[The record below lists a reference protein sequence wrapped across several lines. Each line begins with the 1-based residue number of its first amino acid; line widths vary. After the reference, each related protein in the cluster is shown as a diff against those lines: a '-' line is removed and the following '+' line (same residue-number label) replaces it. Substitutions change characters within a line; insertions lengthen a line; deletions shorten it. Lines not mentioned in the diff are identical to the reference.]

1 LFSHQTGRIILF
13 MKLKYRNH
21 SDLAIIRNPVIDRKT
36 FVEHMTFEK
45 NHGPLFTEIFGPIIG
60 LKEEWEE
67 QGASPGELDF
77 SAFSYRCAGY
87 FDIPVCTGPLGGDK
101 RTVVEETEEY
111 IIYRDNLGR
120 DMKRIFQSATLAL
133 PLNFPVKNG
142 DDWKKVKHLY
152 EFSEERFSPGWEE
165 QTLRALERG
174 EVITLEIP
182 GGFDEP
188 RQLMGEEELSYA
200 WYEQPELV
208 AEILQ
213 TISDTA
219 WRVIDRVTSKVPVD
233 RLFIH
238 EDMAGK
244 SGPLIG
250 PVQVEEFLKPYY
262 RGLWDRTHA
271 RGCRIFDQDSDGNME
286 PVIGSFVDC
295 GVNCMHPLEPAAG
308 MDMVSLRKTWGK
320 QLAFVGGLDKF
331 AVRDGGAVM
340 EEELTRKIPFMVES
354 GGCMLGLDHRI
365 PNGTP
370 LENYRQYLR
379 RARNLMGLEIS

>member
-1 LFSHQTGRIILF
+1 

-21 SDLAIIRNPVIDRKT
+21 SDLSIQRNPVIDRNT
-36 FVEHMTFEK
+36 FIEHMTFEK

-67 QGASPGELDF
+67 QGATPEELDF

-87 FDIPVCTGPLGGDK
+87 FTIPVYTGPLENNK
-101 RTVVEETEEY
+101 RTVIEKTDEY
-111 IIYRDNLGR
+111 IIYRDVLGR
-120 DMKRIFQSATLAL
+120 NMKRIYESASLAL
-133 PLNFPVKNG
+133 PLDFPVKTG
-142 DDWKKVKHLY
+142 DDWMKLKPLY
-152 EFSEERFSPGWEE
+152 EFSEKRFSAGWEE
-165 QTLRALERG
+165 QTLQALKRG
-174 EVITLEIP
+174 DVITLEIP

-200 WYEQPELV
+200 WYEQPELI
-208 AEILQ
+208 ADILQ
-213 TISDTA
+213 TLSDTA
-219 WRVIDRVTSKVPVD
+219 WKVIDRVTSSVPVD

-250 PVQVEEFLKPYY
+250 PVQVGEFLKPYY
-262 RGLWDRTHA
+262 KGIWDRIHA

-286 PVIGSFVDC
+286 AVIGSFVDC

-308 MDMVSLRKTWGK
+308 MDIVSLRKAWGSR
-320 QLAFVGGLDKF
+320 LAFVGGLDKF
-331 AVRDGGAVM
+331 AVRDGGAVL
-340 EEELTRKIPFMVES
+340 EEELNRKIPFMMKS

-365 PNGTP
+365 PNGTS
-370 LENYRQYLR
+370 LNNYRHYHK
-379 RARNLMGLEIS
+379 RARQLMGLE